1 MLFRLVMLVDKK
13 RLGDVLEACEGLVTD
28 MEPPRRVSGAKATT
42 GRVKE
47 SGMTAQ
53 EAVVSLVKLAAAN
66 GKQVITTAEITSGAQ
81 QKGISSAA
89 VMYGIKMSKDKGII
103 TQGARGQYRIHA
115 DKFSSATAEMG

>member
-28 MEPPRRVSGAKATT
+28 MEPPRRVSGVKVTA

-53 EAVVSLVKLAAAN
+53 EAVTSLVKLAAAN
-66 GKQVITTAEITSGAQ
+66 GKQVITTAEITAGVK
-81 QKGISSAA
+81 QKGISPAA
-89 VMYGIKMSKDKGII
+89 MMYGIKMSKDKGILS
-103 TQGARGQYRIHA
+103 QGIRGQYRIHA
-115 DKFSSATAEMG
+115 DKLSSEAEMG